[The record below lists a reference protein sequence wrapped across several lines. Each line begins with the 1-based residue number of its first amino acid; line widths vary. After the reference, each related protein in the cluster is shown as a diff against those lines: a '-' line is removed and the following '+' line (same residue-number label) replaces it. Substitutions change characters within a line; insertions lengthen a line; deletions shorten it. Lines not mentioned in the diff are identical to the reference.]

1 MQRWLSQMTCIWLRD
16 LRLAHWVKVVPHQPV
31 WDQVRSPTVDQ
42 IGAAYRLW
50 GAVDHLRKYL
60 TWGWWSWIWS
70 WSWSDHGYDH
80 DHDLNMDLIFW
91 WNLKMRSSTSRS
103 LKGWLCWGVG
113 GWWCGKG
120 RSRDCGTC
128 GRRAT
133 TEPEDNG
140 SRKIVLN
147 LMMRPHSKIK
157 LFWKGVNVQGI
168 IWGRKVSQHWCQL
181 VKINPTSSTC
191 Q

>member
-1 MQRWLSQMTCIWLRD
+1 MTCIWLRD
-16 LRLAHWVKVVPHQPV
+16 LRLTHRVKVVPHQPV

-60 TWGWWSWIWS
+60 TWVWWTWIWS
-70 WSWSDHGYDH
+70 WS
-80 DHDLNMDLIFW
+80 DLL

-157 LFWKGVNVQGI
+157 LLWKCVNVQGI
-168 IWGRKVSQHWCQL
+168 IWGMKVSQHWCQL
-181 VKINPTSSTC
+181 VKINSTSSTC